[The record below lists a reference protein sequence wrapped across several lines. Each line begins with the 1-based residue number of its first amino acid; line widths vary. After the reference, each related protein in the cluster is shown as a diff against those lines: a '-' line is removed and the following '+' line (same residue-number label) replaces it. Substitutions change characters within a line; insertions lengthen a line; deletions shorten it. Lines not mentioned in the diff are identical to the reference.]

1 VTAELPVVEVEGL
14 TVHFRRGGRLRGG
27 AGTVRAVEEVSFA
40 IGAGETLA
48 LAGESG
54 SGKSTVARTMLRIT
68 DPTTG
73 RIRVGGKDVAGLR
86 GTALKTYRRTMQMV
100 YQDPYDSLDPRMKI
114 GATVEEA
121 LLVRGVRA
129 ADRPA
134 LVAELLDRVGLPAA
148 YARRYPH
155 ELSGGQRQRVSI
167 ARALGVDP
175 AVIVCDEAVS
185 ALDVSVRAQVLNL
198 LRDLQDQSGL
208 AYLFISHDLSTLRF
222 IADRVAIMYLGRLV
236 EVGSREAV
244 FSRPVHPYTQALLA
258 AVPEPAPRR
267 RGAGSRTRLGGEP
280 PSPINPPSG
289 CPFHP
294 RCPLAEEVC
303 RRERPPL
310 VRKVDGQLGAC
321 HLVPDAGPSTKEAL
335 PA

>member
-1 VTAELPVVEVEGL
+1 
-14 TVHFRRGGRLRGG
+14 
-27 AGTVRAVEEVSFA
+27 
-40 IGAGETLA
+40 
-48 LAGESG
+48 
-54 SGKSTVARTMLRIT
+54 
-68 DPTTG
+68 
-73 RIRVGGKDVAGLR
+73 
-86 GTALKTYRRTMQMV
+86 MQMV

-134 LVAELLDRVGLPAA
+134 LVAELLGRVGLPAA
-148 YARRYPH
+148 YATRYPH

-236 EVGSREAV
+236 EVGSRDEV

-258 AVPEPAPRR
+258 AVPEPVARR
-267 RGAGSRTRLGGEP
+267 RGAGPRVRLSGEP
-280 PSPINPPSG
+280 PSPINPPTG

-294 RCPLAEEVC
+294 RCPLAQDVC
-303 RRERPPL
+303 RRERPAL
-310 VRKVDGQLGAC
+310 VRKAGGQLGAC
-321 HLVPDAGPSTKEAL
+321 HLVPDAEPSRKEAL